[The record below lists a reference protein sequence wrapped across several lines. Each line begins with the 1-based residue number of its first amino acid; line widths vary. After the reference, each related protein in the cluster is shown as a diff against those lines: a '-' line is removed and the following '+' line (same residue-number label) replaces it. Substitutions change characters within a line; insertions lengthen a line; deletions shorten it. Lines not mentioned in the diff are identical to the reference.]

1 MPAQPVSFDFE
12 EGDSGPAAQVVKTAK
27 FSTLV
32 LPKPQAGPSSSAG
45 KQRNVPAPK
54 SAPQKKES
62 APKPEAASTV
72 APSSISGPELAKLET
87 DIDDQAKQVVALKE
101 QKADAA
107 DIQAAVDKLLALKNH
122 LPEGHPKRPQ
132 PKTKGKASAATQAS
146 GAQGEDKRKGPAVSE
161 EVEREKVDFLKS
173 VKTDRFGM
181 IEMVQSRDGD
191 KSNKKWTIVGDLQ
204 NAALIGQ
211 KVLIRGYA
219 HAIKSPSSATFVL
232 VRQRMHTVQCV
243 IEGSDTDMKAYVD
256 KIPVQSVIDVTGE
269 VVKAEVKS
277 ATVSQVELKVHSLF
291 VVQPARVR
299 LPFQPREAE
308 RPPPPEDQEEE
319 ESKKKTKNILQD
331 VRLDHRTLDL
341 RTPAMQAIARVSDA
355 IIRYFAEYLRSQ
367 GFVEIMTPKLL
378 AGASEGGAEVFKTD
392 YFGQVA
398 CLAQSPQLHKQM
410 CAACSGFERV
420 FEIGPVFRAEKS
432 LTARHMTEFHG
443 LDVEMAINEHYHEAL
458 QVFSHLF
465 FYIFDKINETM
476 QSELSVIRLF
486 SPFEDLKYRIP
497 GKEHALVLEFSEGI
511 AMLEEDH
518 NAKNPGCITSEELG
532 LLKRYTKDS
541 DPSTPVEKR
550 LGYLVKQKYG
560 VDFYMLDKYPLAV
573 RPFYTMPDPTNKDH
587 PDQLKSNSYD
597 FFIRGQEVLSGAQ
610 RVHDARMLEEHVV
623 AKGIPLESLKFYI
636 DSFKDG
642 ALPHAGCGIGLER
655 VVMLFL
661 GIPNIRWAALFS
673 RDPKRLIP

>member
-1 MPAQPVSFDFE
+1 MYRLRIKYFLWHKLTSHMIRREKTVTPTGPPKVS
-12 EGDSGPAAQVVKTAK
+12 PAAA
-27 FSTLV
+27 
-32 LPKPQAGPSSSAG
+32 A
-45 KQRNVPAPK
+45 AP
-54 SAPQKKES
+54 
-62 APKPEAASTV
+62 AASSEDV
-72 APSSISGPELAKLET
+72 AKLEAE
-87 DIDDQAKQVVALKE
+87 IDEQGKKIVQLKE
-101 QKADAA
+101 QNADKAMV
-107 DIQAAVDKLLALKNH
+107 QAEVDKLMVLKNM
-122 LPEGHPKRPQ
+122 LPEGHPKRPVSRSEKKKQ
-132 PKTKGKASAATQAS
+132 EKESKKGGDDDEKKVVDVKQRKQER
-146 GAQGEDKRKGPAVSE
+146 AQVANED
-161 EVEREKVDFLKS
+161 VEREKLEQLRS
-173 VKTDRFGM
+173 VRTDRFGM
-181 IEMVQSRDGD
+181 LELVQSKSED
-191 KSNKKWTIVGDLQ
+191 KTGRKWTVVGDL
-204 NAALIGQ
+204 ASGSLVGQ
-211 KVLIRGYA
+211 KVLIRGYI

-243 IEGSDTDMKAYVD
+243 IEGADAEMKAYVD
-256 KIPVQSVIDVTGE
+256 KVPVESVVDVHGE

-277 ATVSQVELKVHSLF
+277 ATVSSVEIKVSSFF
-291 VVQPARVR
+291 VVQPSRVR

-319 ESKKKTKNILQD
+319 ELKKKTKNILQD

-341 RTPAMQAIARVSDA
+341 RTPAMQAIARISDSV
-355 IIRYFAEYLRSQ
+355 IRYFAEYLRSQ
-367 GFVEIMTPKLL
+367 SFVEIMTPKLL

-458 QVFSHLF
+458 QLFSGLF
-465 FYIFDKINETM
+465 FYIFDKINETN
-476 QSELSVIRLF
+476 QAELSVIRNF
-486 SPFEDLKYRIP
+486 SPFEDLKYRIA
-497 GKEHALVLEFSEGI
+497 GKDSALILEFSEGI
-511 AMLEEDH
+511 SLLEEDH
-518 NAKNPGCITSEELG
+518 KQKNPGCITAEELA
-532 LLKRYTKDS
+532 LLKQYTKES

-560 VDFYMLDKYPLAV
+560 VDFYMLDKYPLAC

-587 PDQLKSNSYD
+587 PSQLKSNSYD
-597 FFIRGQEVLSGAQ
+597 FFIRGQEILSGAQ
-610 RVHDARMLEEHVV
+610 RIHDAKILEELVI
-623 AKGIPLESLKFYI
+623 AKGIPVESLKFYI
-636 DSFKDG
+636 DAFKDG
-642 ALPHAGCGIGLER
+642 ALPHAGGGIGLER